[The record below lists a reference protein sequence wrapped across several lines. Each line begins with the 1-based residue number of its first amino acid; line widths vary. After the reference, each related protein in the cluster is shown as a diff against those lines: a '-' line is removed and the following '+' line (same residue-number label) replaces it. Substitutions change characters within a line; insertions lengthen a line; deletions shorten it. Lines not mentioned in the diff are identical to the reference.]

1 MKERYKRMKKDEKLL
16 LSDEEHEELKKEVME
31 CFVVTAAETIG
42 ACFGLL
48 GGLFILSR
56 LKKKK

>member
-1 MKERYKRMKKDEKLL
+1 MEKDEKLL